1 MVEINILSFSDTH
14 GVQYLPLLVSSLNA
28 LHNRDL
34 DLVVMAGD
42 IADRGR
48 VESASPIIEVLKRF
62 FKDFLNVPK
71 IVAVFGNEEY
81 MGSEELFIERFKD
94 VVWINDTYIKINVKG
109 IDICIVGSRGVLK
122 RPTQWQERNIPN
134 IREIYSQRLRVLA
147 ENIAMC
153 RQLRYYTI
161 LVTHYASTY
170 ATVYGESPAIYPY
183 LGYPIIEELS
193 VKPHIAIHGHAH
205 NATRLEAV
213 VDGVKVYNVALP
225 ARKGVTLIKVLI

>member
-14 GVQYLPLLVSSLNA
+14 GVQHLPLLVSSLNA
-28 LHNRDL
+28 LHSRDL

-48 VESASPIIEVLKRF
+48 VESVSPTIEALRRF

-81 MGSEELFIERFKD
+81 MGSEELFIKRFKE

-109 IDICIVGSRGVLK
+109 VDICIVGSRGVLK

-134 IREIYSQRLRVLA
+134 IREIYSQRLRMLA
-147 ENIAMC
+147 ENIATC
-153 RQLRYYTI
+153 RQLGYYTI

-170 ATVYGESPAIYPY
+170 VTVYGESPAIYPY
-183 LGYPIIEELS
+183 LGYPIIEELN
-193 VKPHIAIHGHAH
+193 VKPHMAIHGHAH

-213 VDGVKVYNVALP
+213 VDRVRVYNVALP
-225 ARKGVTLIKVLI
+225 ARKGVTLIKALI